1 MLSIEDLITES
12 DVVVT
17 LSNEGYVKYQPLD
30 TYRAQRRGGRGKAAG
45 KLKDEDFIRR
55 LLVTS
60 THDTI
65 MCFSSKGKVYW
76 LKVFELP
83 EAGRGSRGK
92 PIVNILP
99 LDEGE
104 TITAILPLRDVE
116 DHKYIFMATRMGT
129 VKKTELKAFANQRTS
144 GLIALGL
151 NDNDHLVEAV
161 ITDGDSEILL
171 FSDAGKVVRFHESCV
186 RPMGRTARG
195 VRGIKL
201 ADDQRMVGMVLAPEE
216 GQILTATRNGYG
228 KRTDVSDYPTKN
240 RGIQGVISI
249 SVSERNGRV
258 VNAVAVEDDQDE
270 IMLISDKGTLVRTS
284 VEDVRVM
291 GRNTQGVRLI
301 KLIPGENLVG
311 LQNVVEIESDED
323 EVKDDEVSS
332 EAPDT
337 PVTPADDNA
346 DE

>member
-30 TYRAQRRGGRGKAAG
+30 TYRAQRRGGRGKASS
-45 KLKDEDFIRR
+45 KMKDEDFIRR

-83 EAGRGSRGK
+83 EAGRSARGK
-92 PIVNILP
+92 PIVNLLP

-104 TITAILPLRDVE
+104 TITAILPLRDIE
-116 DHKYIFMATRMGT
+116 SYEYIFMATHKGT
-129 VKKTELKAFANQRTS
+129 VKKTELSQFANQRTS

-151 NDNDHLVEAV
+151 ADDDHLVEAV
-161 ITDGDSEILL
+161 MTDGDNDILL
-171 FSDAGKVVRFHESCV
+171 FSDVGKVVRFHETAV

-201 ADDQRMVGMVLAPEE
+201 ADDQIMVGMVLAPED
-216 GQILTATRNGYG
+216 GQILTATQNGYG
-228 KRTDVSDYPTKN
+228 KRTDINDYPTKN

-258 VNAVAVEDDQDE
+258 VNAVAVTDDADE
-270 IMLISDKGTLVRTS
+270 VMLISDKGTLVRTS
-284 VEDVRVM
+284 VEEVRTM

-301 KLIPGENLVG
+301 KLIEGESLVG
-311 LQNVVEIESDED
+311 LQNVVEIDSDGD
-323 EVKDDEVSS
+323 EQGADQATDDSS
-332 EAPDT
+332 
-337 PVTPADDNA
+337 DNA
-346 DE
+346 DQAADNDE